1 MTDPGYGT
9 RTLGVAQRRQLGA
22 YTLLAVHDDAPA
34 PLPGQF
40 AMLAAADGWG
50 GGQDE
55 RPFLPRAVSVCAHE
69 EGRVEYLLE
78 AVGPGTELL
87 CGLQAGAQLRAL
99 GPLGN
104 GFSAPREGEHA
115 VLVGGGIGVAPLV
128 LLERRLSAATV
139 LLGFRDAPR
148 AAAAELFTAPRVA
161 TDDGSVGAHGSVLVL
176 LEPELAAQ
184 GAKVYACGPAAMLE
198 AVRALC
204 DERSVACE
212 LALESPMACGYGAC
226 WGCVVPLSDG
236 SVCAA
241 VRRRSGH
248 RRGAAGS
255 RRRGVRSGVV
265 SVEFCGLRLA
275 HPVINGSGTF
285 DALAAARA
293 LGPGV
298 AGISLSPHMFRRR
311 SRWSREQVIR
321 RRGCG
326 RQPRE

>member
-1 MTDPGYGT
+1 MTDTGYGT
-9 RTLGVAQRRQLGA
+9 RTLGVAQRRQVGA

-34 PLPGQF
+34 PRPGQF

-50 GGQDE
+50 GGEDE
-55 RPFLPRAVSVCAHE
+55 RPFLPRAVSVCGHE

-87 CGLQAGAQLRAL
+87 CGLQAGARLRAL

-148 AAAAELFTAPRVA
+148 AAAAGLFTAPRVA
-161 TDDGSVGAHGSVLVL
+161 TDDGSVGAHGSVLAL

-236 SVCAA
+236 SYARLCFDGPVIDAA
-241 VRRRSGH
+241 RLDRVGEGF
-248 RRGAAGS
+248 GAAS
-255 RRRGVRSGVV
+255 
-265 SVEFCGLRLA
+265 
-275 HPVINGSGTF
+275 
-285 DALAAARA
+285 
-293 LGPGV
+293 
-298 AGISLSPHMFRRR
+298 
-311 SRWSREQVIR
+311 
-321 RRGCG
+321 
-326 RQPRE
+326 